1 MLRFYA
7 DKFIVIQEMMQ
18 LLVNFVEY
26 KGEFNLG
33 ERTFDPLMQDI
44 TKLRK
49 ILISI
54 DLKMSVISAD
64 RIKNKLKES
73 PKADKL
79 LQDLINEL
87 NRRIT
92 DELKT
97 RFVFVLPSSKASF
110 YNPKKPIFG
119 KEVADTFNNMNE
131 DISEAGNCFAVGRYT
146 ACVFHL
152 MRVMEKG
159 VQKFAAKVDIAPS
172 VTYNDEWQTILNAIR
187 TKIGSLY
194 SKHSDPD
201 RVKYESV
208 LGHLETVKIAWRN
221 PTMHPKATYTEEE
234 AKALL
239 DAVKIFMKD
248 LVKVL

>member
-97 RFVFVLPSSKASF
+97 RFVFSCTSFKQSKF
-110 YNPKKPIFG
+110 
-119 KEVADTFNNMNE
+119 
-131 DISEAGNCFAVGRYT
+131 
-146 ACVFHL
+146 L
-152 MRVMEKG
+152 
-159 VQKFAAKVDIAPS
+159 
-172 VTYNDEWQTILNAIR
+172 
-187 TKIGSLY
+187 
-194 SKHSDPD
+194 
-201 RVKYESV
+201 
-208 LGHLETVKIAWRN
+208 
-221 PTMHPKATYTEEE
+221 
-234 AKALL
+234 
-239 DAVKIFMKD
+239 
-248 LVKVL
+248 